1 MNKIVEDFINQIAP
15 WRCTFLLKF
24 LISGLVSE
32 NKYVNRISEFLTKKS
47 LTSFPKQVSW
57 EILSEMEMKNK
68 KSQAIH
74 QIL

>member
-57 EILSEMEMKNK
+57 EILSEIEMKNK